1 MQKNNSAPED
11 SADHFREQ
19 SATDTNANASPLRLG
34 DPRRASLVS
43 TIEGEM
49 VPRLLMLC
57 RTSAAEQYRANC
69 SCETTDRW
77 DVEELAR
84 LLVAHGPEA
93 ARAFVEAVR
102 QRGVSYERICVGL
115 LAPAAR
121 RLAEQ
126 WEHQDFGRSELKLGQ
141 DGLLKVLREIGNAAK
156 NDRDLSYDY

>member
-1 MQKNNSAPED
+1 MRTDD
-11 SADHFREQ
+11 SGPDDRAVNCTDQ
-19 SATDTNANASPLRLG
+19 STTETTASPSQPSNG
-34 DPRRASLVS
+34 HARRAALIS

-57 RTSAAEQYRANC
+57 RTAGAEQDRARWAGK
-69 SCETTDRW
+69 TTDPG
-77 DVEELAR
+77 DVEELTR
-84 LLVAHGPEA
+84 LLVAHGPEM

-102 QRGVSYERICVGL
+102 QRGVPYEGICLGL

-126 WEHQDFGRSELKLGQ
+126 WEHRDFGKSELALGQ

-156 NDRDLSYDY
+156 HDHDVSRDS